1 MMITYHHPPPC
12 PPPRPRPPPYLSP
25 QPPRGLRSTESHI
38 LQLFRWC
45 PGMEWNA
52 QLVIPS
58 ETRCRA
64 QRALD
69 VIVSKQKHFSQQ
81 LQKSQFPVKTSPC
94 QAKFEWM
101 AWKCSRKSMQ
111 SKINPEQNWLRKEIF
126 WGIFVL
132 CSSSFCKS
140 WCWIDN
146 DPAIASIMTWVWYLA
161 ADCVAA
167 NWYFAKN
174 PALIEGE
181 GISFIDCRKGE

>member
-1 MMITYHHPPPC
+1 
-12 PPPRPRPPPYLSP
+12 
-25 QPPRGLRSTESHI
+25 
-38 LQLFRWC
+38 
-45 PGMEWNA
+45 
-52 QLVIPS
+52 
-58 ETRCRA
+58 
-64 QRALD
+64 
-69 VIVSKQKHFSQQ
+69 
-81 LQKSQFPVKTSPC
+81 
-94 QAKFEWM
+94 M

-132 CSSSFCKS
+132 CSFCKS

-174 PALIEGE
+174 PALIEGGNWGGGFLSLTAE
-181 GISFIDCRKGE
+181 RVNNVESNYCVLDLTHCLFMNSLSARANMINPKNYSIYILFLAIEWYWGVFPVYDEANGGGWALPAYREDHLLSHLAQTGFTFSMYFAI